1 MPDAQGYL
9 FLSAILSLSD
19 LPRLL
24 LPQNSLVFVDFLAS
38 CSHFLG
44 LHLCLFGLFIKV
56 TQSHTSPG
64 GSHSFQGGE
73 GPSLET
79 HLVVWFSH

>member
-1 MPDAQGYL
+1 MPGGTS
-9 FLSAILSLSD
+9 FLLAILSLSD
-19 LPRLL
+19 LPRL
-24 LPQNSLVFVDFLAS
+24 PGPRNPLVFVDFLAS
-38 CSHFLG
+38 RSHFLG
-44 LHLCLFGLFIKV
+44 LHFCLFGLFIKV

-79 HLVVWFSH
+79 HLVQPKH